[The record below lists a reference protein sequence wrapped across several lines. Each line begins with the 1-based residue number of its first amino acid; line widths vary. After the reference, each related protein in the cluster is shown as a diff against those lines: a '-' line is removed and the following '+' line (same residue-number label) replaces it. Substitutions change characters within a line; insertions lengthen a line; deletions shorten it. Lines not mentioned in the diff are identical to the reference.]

1 MSRCDNLN
9 TTNRF
14 QIPKIIHYCWFG
26 GNPLPESALE
36 YINTWKKYCP
46 DYEIIQWDETNF
58 DVSSNTYTYEAYL
71 SKKWAFITD
80 YVRLY
85 ALYNYGGIYMDT
97 DVEVLKN
104 LDKLLEQP
112 AFSGFE
118 SSNLVPTGIMGSTV
132 KNPWIE
138 YLLSYYHNRHFIVGG
153 DMDLTPNT
161 ITITQ
166 MTMEKYGL
174 KLNDTLQSFENHLIM
189 YPHDYFCPKD
199 VKTGIISC
207 TKNTYT
213 IHHFAASW
221 CDDVR
226 HAYNTEKKEIIS
238 RYPWLRNINNTKIG
252 CFLLG
257 KIIPAWAV
265 CNVSGIRVL
274 MTKIAEEF
282 KR

>member
-1 MSRCDNLN
+1 MVRSNNINLN
-9 TTNRF
+9 NRF
-14 QIPKIIHYCWFG
+14 QIPKTIHYCWFG
-26 GNPLPESALE
+26 GNPLPESSLE
-36 YINTWKKYCP
+36 YIDTWKRYCP

-58 DVSSNTYTYEAYL
+58 DITSNSYIYEAYL

-85 ALYNYGGIYMDT
+85 VLYNYGGIYMDT
-97 DVEVLKN
+97 DVEVVKN

-118 SSNLVPTGIMGSTV
+118 SSNMIPTGIMGSTA
-132 KNPWIE
+132 KNPWIG
-138 YLLSYYHNRHFIVGG
+138 YLLSYYNNRHFIVEEE
-153 DMDLTPNT
+153 MDLTPNT
-161 ITITQ
+161 VTITQ
-166 MTMEKYGL
+166 MTKEKYRI
-174 KLNDTLQSFENHLIM
+174 KLNDTFQSFENHFVM

-207 TKNTYT
+207 TKNTYA

-221 CDDVR
+221 CDDIR
-226 HAYNTEKKEIIS
+226 HSYNTAKKEIVS
-238 RYPWLRNINNTKIG
+238 KHPWLEKINNTKIG
-252 CFLLG
+252 SFFLN

-265 CNVSGIRVL
+265 YKVSGSKVL
-274 MTKIAEEF
+274 MEKIVEEL

>member
-1 MSRCDNLN
+1 MNSDTL
-9 TTNRF
+9 
-14 QIPKIIHYCWFG
+14 IPKIIHYCWFG
-26 GNPLPESALE
+26 GNPIPQSALE
-36 YINTWKKYCP
+36 YIETWKKYCP

-58 DVSSNTYTYEAYL
+58 DVTSIPYTHEAHQ

-85 ALYNYGGIYMDT
+85 VLYNYGGIYMDT
-97 DVEVLKN
+97 DVEVTKN
-104 LDKLLEQP
+104 LDKLLGQQ

-118 SSNLVPTGIMGSTV
+118 SSNIIPTGIMGSAP
-132 KNPWIE
+132 KNPWIG
-138 YLLSYYHNRHFIVGG
+138 YLLSYYDNKHFVVDG

-166 MTMEKYGL
+166 MTKEKYGI
-174 KLNDTLQSFENHLIM
+174 KLNDTLQSFDSHFVM
-189 YPHDYFCPKD
+189 YPHDYFCPKN

-207 TKNTYT
+207 TKNTYA

-221 CDDVR
+221 CDDIR
-226 HAYNTEKKEIIS
+226 HAYNSEKIEIIS
-238 RYPWLRNINNTKIG
+238 RHKWLKKINATRYG
-252 CFLLG
+252 SFVLS

-265 CNVSGIRVL
+265 YNVSGFKVL
-274 MTKIAEEF
+274 MKKIVDEF